1 MIKDRYISFE
11 DYEEISGSTYK
22 EQLKLK
28 TNSSRLNQ
36 HYIRQHLGKVI
47 VNTFQWQYWV
57 VVTFGYKPDASEC
70 EDCLSKLAYRLD
82 RRLIKQVKDRVCL
95 YPEDRTEWIC
105 IPEVQNV
112 GIHYNCFV
120 KFNVSPC
127 IGNGYESEKHWVEV
141 ALKNNL
147 ETLSSHFPSLGRGKP
162 TVFVRERTRDRTEAL
177 KQFFYSAKE
186 FQRGVS
192 HNDIDP
198 SFDRFE
204 RTLISREHWKNI
216 PIHRHRTPNK
226 VEHIPPLFD
235 KETEQDLSKFTV

>member
-1 MIKDRYISFE
+1 MNKDITVVLN
-11 DYEEISGSTYK
+11 GYK
-22 EQLKLK
+22 RAQHFDNQLKAV
-28 TNSSRLNQ
+28 LNQ
-36 HYIRQHLGKVI
+36 TIKPKAVMLWQNGNDVEFPESSNMTTKAVCNDNLGVWARFAFAL
-47 VNTFQWQYWV
+47 N
-57 VVTFGYKPDASEC
+57 A
-70 EDCLSKLAYRLD
+70 
-82 RRLIKQVKDRVCL
+82 
-95 YPEDRTEWIC
+95 RTEWIC